1 MKGVNDFMQTN
12 VLEYLENAINRVPD
26 KVAYAGEL
34 QSITFIEL
42 YKKARAI
49 ATFLN
54 KNSFYREPVMIF
66 MNRHPNAIISYLGA
80 VYSRNFYVPVDEEM
94 PLARIK
100 LIMEV
105 IKPGAVICDSKTKE
119 TINSFGYDIK
129 TLLYDDIIKTD
140 IDEKRLK
147 EIRNSAIDTDPVYIV
162 FTSGSTGVPKGVCTS
177 HKSIIDYID
186 VLSETLGYNEDTVF
200 GNQTPL
206 YVDACLKELYPTLK
220 FGVTTYIIPK
230 SLFLFPIKLVEY
242 LNENKINTIN
252 WVVSALTMISAFGV
266 LNKVI
271 PEYVHTVSFT
281 GEVFPIKQ
289 FLMWKKALPGAS
301 FTNLYGPTEATGVC
315 CYYKVERE
323 FGLDEFIPVGRP
335 FKNIE
340 IILLTEESKQAEYGE
355 TGEICIKGS
364 TLTLGYYNAVE
375 KTKEVFIQNP
385 LNKSYP
391 EIIYKTGDLGKYN
404 SYGELEFVSR
414 KDNQIKHMGNRIE
427 LGDIEANVNAIEEIK
442 LSCCVYNRERE
453 KIFLYYV
460 GDISI
465 GDLAARLKEKIQRY
479 MIPNK
484 FVQLEKMP
492 LTTNAKID
500 RRYLLELSKKKKER
514 K

>member
-1 MKGVNDFMQTN
+1 
-12 VLEYLENAINRVPD
+12 
-26 KVAYAGEL
+26 
-34 QSITFIEL
+34 
-42 YKKARAI
+42 
-49 ATFLN
+49 
-54 KNSFYREPVMIF
+54 
-66 MNRHPNAIISYLGA
+66 
-80 VYSRNFYVPVDEEM
+80 
-94 PLARIK
+94 
-100 LIMEV
+100 
-105 IKPGAVICDSKTKE
+105 
-119 TINSFGYDIK
+119 
-129 TLLYDDIIKTD
+129 
-140 IDEKRLK
+140 
-147 EIRNSAIDTDPVYIV
+147 
-162 FTSGSTGVPKGVCTS
+162 
-177 HKSIIDYID
+177 
-186 VLSETLGYNEDTVF
+186 
-200 GNQTPL
+200 
-206 YVDACLKELYPTLK
+206 
-220 FGVTTYIIPK
+220 
-230 SLFLFPIKLVEY
+230 
-242 LNENKINTIN
+242 
-252 WVVSALTMISAFGV
+252 VVSALTMISAFGV